1 MNDKIL
7 KAPGALTCKIRFPYV
22 NVRDDGT
29 VEATKGAAL
38 IKITGYAHTL
48 PPGQYDAKKA
58 IAKIKADVA
67 PEPVADAAPFP
78 DVDHVIVAESEDG
91 GTPHG
96 MDAGLM
102 VDVWGALN
110 TIASALDARALNVYR
125 VQPGTASGPTRI
137 SANMGGVD
145 VVCVVMP
152 CRL

>member
-7 KAPGALTCKIRFPYV
+7 KALGALTCKIRYPYV

-29 VEATKGAAL
+29 VEATNGAAL

-48 PPGQYDAKKA
+48 SPGQYDVKKA

-67 PEPVADAAPFP
+67 PEPVADADTFP
-78 DVDHVIVAESEDG
+78 NADRVIVGESEDG
-91 GTPHG
+91 GAPHG

-110 TIASALDARALNVYR
+110 TIASALGARALNVYR
-125 VQPGTASGPTRI
+125 VQPGTASVATRI
-137 SANMGGVD
+137 SAEMDGVN